1 MDRVILKASEGMIY
15 TDGVTYGREIHLAE
29 GRDGSQFYEIPESE
43 MPTFEEATIEDYQDA
58 LSKLGVDVNG

>member
-1 MDRVILKASEGMIY
+1 MIY